1 MIYESFID
9 EVSTPVICLPSL
21 FPPQYAFASAVKEQ
35 RKRTLPPWASPVLSG
50 WLGTGHASFFISHTK
65 KRRITEPGVQGGL
78 QEGTW
83 GQLSSQPSRP
93 PEGILW
99 DSRNAPSPPT
109 MPWEPST
116 LADRVPWTTQTF
128 YRPSS
133 IWSRRSWL
141 RQASFPSLWATTIFW
156 KALHAQDGLCGV
168 ASNRTFWC
176 IRGASHFTS
185 LLGLP

>member
-1 MIYESFID
+1 MIYESFIKQ
-9 EVSTPVICLPSL
+9 VSTPVICLPLL

-35 RKRTLPPWASPVLSG
+35 RKRTLLPWAFPCAEWVVR
-50 WLGTGHASFFISHTK
+50 HRACIFFISHTK
-65 KRRITEPGVQGGL
+65 KRRFTEPGVQDGL

-83 GQLSSQPSRP
+83 EQLSSQPSRP

-109 MPWEPST
+109 MAWEHST

-156 KALHAQDGLCGV
+156 KAQDGLWGV

-176 IRGASHFTS
+176 IRGASHFTR